1 MITFARRTRTLAHPA
16 FTLIELLTV
25 IAIIGILAA
34 ILIPVVGSVR
44 QKARATQCISN
55 LRQIGTA
62 AILYANENRNLL
74 PLMRVS
80 PTPADHPFF
89 GHPDADKTWHQK
101 IAPYMAMSQGQTRS
115 RFSCPSAEPQ
125 PSENLALGETTYR
138 INRFLQGGQLR
149 GNITRIRDRAIV
161 LAGDAPTANVE
172 HLYPWNASSYTGDH
186 RRAILRHGLR
196 TNLVLTDASVRS
208 LQPIDAGLF
217 QTTATAPNLWATS
230 DIGLLFNG
238 FTPNPASPT
247 NAIP

>member
-1 MITFARRTRTLAHPA
+1 MLSHAHPLLRRARPA

-44 QKARATQCISN
+44 QKARTTQCLSN

-74 PLMRVS
+74 PLPRVS

-89 GHPDADKTWHQK
+89 GHPDADRTWHQK
-101 IAPYMAMSQGQTRS
+101 IAPYMAMAQGQARS
-115 RFSCPSAEPQ
+115 RFNCPSATPQ
-125 PSENLALGETTYR
+125 PSDNMALGETTYR

-149 GNITRIRDRAIV
+149 GNITRVRDRAIV
-161 LAGDAPTANVE
+161 LAGDAPTANIE
-172 HLYPWNASSYTGDH
+172 HLYPWNASSYNADH
-186 RRAILRHGLR
+186 RREILRHGNR
-196 TNLVLTDASVRS
+196 TNLVFTDASVRS
-208 LQPIDAGLF
+208 LEPITAGLF
-217 QTTATAPNLWATS
+217 QTTATNPNLWATA
-230 DIGLLFNG
+230 DVGLLFNG
-238 FTPNPASPT
+238 FTPNPSSPT